1 LSKNLL
7 GIIPDIFCKRV
18 YISHAS
24 IIILSDTPLILDK
37 IVKHRMAL
45 FIIVS
50 ISASPWCLRV
60 ATIRLGIFLSIL
72 IARSLIISCLQG
84 LVNAVDGSIAE
95 TGNRTIRNNTTSQMP
110 PLNCQLTHR
119 PRFLNMCLSMGSALH
134 LHRIGDPI
142 AVVCHSPHRAYGR
155 SPARCEFLSPLSAVA
170 SAQ

>member
-1 LSKNLL
+1 LL

-24 IIILSDTPLILDK
+24 TIILSDTPLILDK

-60 ATIRLGIFLSIL
+60 ATILLGIFRSIL

-84 LVNAVDGSIAE
+84 LVNAVDGRIAE
-95 TGNRTIRNNTTSQMP
+95 TGNRAIRNNTTSQMP

-119 PRFLNMCLSMGSALH
+119 P
-134 LHRIGDPI
+134 
-142 AVVCHSPHRAYGR
+142 
-155 SPARCEFLSPLSAVA
+155 
-170 SAQ
+170 

>member
-1 LSKNLL
+1 LL

-18 YISHAS
+18 YISQAS

-60 ATIRLGIFLSIL
+60 ATILLGIFRSIL
-72 IARSLIISCLQG
+72 IALSLIII
-84 LVNAVDGSIAE
+84 AVDGSIAE

-110 PLNCQLTHR
+110 PLTCQLTHR
-119 PRFLNMCLSMGSALH
+119 P
-134 LHRIGDPI
+134 
-142 AVVCHSPHRAYGR
+142 
-155 SPARCEFLSPLSAVA
+155 
-170 SAQ
+170 